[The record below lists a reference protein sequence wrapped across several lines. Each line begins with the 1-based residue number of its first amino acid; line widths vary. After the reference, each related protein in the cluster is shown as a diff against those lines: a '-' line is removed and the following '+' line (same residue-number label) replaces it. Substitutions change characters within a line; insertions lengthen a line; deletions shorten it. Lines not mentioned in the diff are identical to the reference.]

1 MVECLTL
8 VNEYWGNN
16 YSGSYFER
24 AGEHIFGLVRKA
36 IIRFEVTQT
45 DDGSYNTFFEVVAP
59 HGEVVATEKRYDERY
74 LSKYTALMGTIEQAR
89 DRAIMF
95 GAMSLNLTLENGRNV
110 EDYLTYLQA
119 QETRRLKDLETTEG
133 EKECL
138 CS

>member
-1 MVECLTL
+1 MIECLTQ

-36 IIRFEVTQT
+36 TIRYEVTQA

-59 HGEVVATEKRYDERY
+59 YGEVVAAKRRHGGQY
-74 LSKYTALMGTIEQAR
+74 LSRFTALMDVIE
-89 DRAIMF
+89 RAKDNAVKL
-95 GAMSLNLTLENGRNV
+95 GALDATLQNGRNV
-110 EDYLTYLQA
+110 DDYLTYLQA

>member
-1 MVECLTL
+1 MIECLTQ

-59 HGEVVATEKRYDERY
+59 HGEVVATERRHGGQY
-74 LSKYTALMGTIEQAR
+74 LSRFTALMDTIEQAKN
-89 DRAIMF
+89 RAKMLDALIV
-95 GAMSLNLTLENGRNV
+95 TLQNGRNV
-110 EDYLTYLQA
+110 DDYLTYLQA
-119 QETRRLKDLETTEG
+119 QETRRLKDLMEVE
-133 EKECL
+133 
-138 CS
+138 SD